1 MAADGQMPA
10 ARCSFLGLLEQRV
23 HSVAPSGD
31 SLGSQ
36 NGREVESPLRWLV
49 QARRRRGIPANGE
62 PGWCRMLTNPGAAAA
77 LTRSHGTPP
86 AFNAHRRSRAGVQ
99 RAIAATPARFFP
111 GPRPV
116 RITAWPG
123 GPPRRGGGAI
133 RSGQKQTSPECSDH
147 QTIGGW
153 PMASAVG
160 DTNRSLI
167 RVPHRRAHH
176 V

>member
-10 ARCSFLGLLEQRV
+10 ARCSFLGLLERRV

-36 NGREVESPLRWLV
+36 NGREVESPLRWLL

-99 RAIAATPARFFP
+99 RAIAATPARFFATP
-111 GPRPV
+111 VSLNARIALGWV
-116 RITAWPG
+116 RIGRAETPAVAT
-123 GPPRRGGGAI
+123 GAPAESS
-133 RSGQKQTSPECSDH
+133 R
-147 QTIGGW
+147 
-153 PMASAVG
+153 
-160 DTNRSLI
+160 
-167 RVPHRRAHH
+167 
-176 V
+176 